1 MKYTVDPWIFECN
14 PNIIFG
20 IVIGKG
26 LKNSESSESD
36 ALKLEAAEHLLRE
49 RVTLDVI
56 KTHPDFLVYREAL
69 TNVGINPNKFMN
81 SVEAMGKR
89 VIKGDHLPRIN
100 ALVDLCNSLSLEH
113 VISLGGHDLADIED
127 DLMVRKTIVGDEFLP
142 FGKETFEQVPS
153 GEVVFTSGNKIQT
166 RQWLWRQSELGKMTM
181 DTKNVFFQM
190 VGFKGEHLAKIQNTV
205 KALES
210 LIEDRFEGT
219 YETFFV
225 DSNHNEIEF
234 EY

>member
-14 PNIIFG
+14 PDIIFG

-36 ALKLEAAEHLLRE
+36 SQKLEAAEHLLRE
-49 RVTLDVI
+49 RVSLDEI

-69 TNVGINPNKFMN
+69 KNVGINPNKYMN

-89 VIKGDHLPRIN
+89 VIKGAQLPRIN
-100 ALVDLCNSLSLEH
+100 ALVDLCNTLSLEH

-127 DLMVRKTIVGDEFLP
+127 DLMVRKTVAGDEFLP
-142 FGKETFEQVPS
+142 FGKENFEQVPPD
-153 GEVVFTSGNKIQT
+153 EVVFTSGNKIQT

-181 DTKNVFFQM
+181 DTKDVFFQL
-190 VGFKGEHLAKIQNTV
+190 VGFKGEHQDKIKETV
-205 KALES
+205 KALEQ
-210 LIEDRFEGT
+210 LIESRFEGT

-225 DSNHNEIEF
+225 DASQSEIEF
-234 EY
+234 DY